1 MISASPVTAQ
11 HTNMRDTAMHVQQH
25 SPKTTW
31 PGCGKTPLPRFF
43 VVTITPPSPDTSL
56 AAMPV
61 SKVDRRA
68 QLRLAESGEGVPRP
82 KQDFARKW
90 ERAKSGG
97 ENQEFAPAAGVC
109 PARAGGHLAIGGGAL
124 WLADPLSGAPGW
136 ARAESG
142 GETRHGHAP
151 GARQRGQRGVGS

>member
-68 QLRLAESGEGVPRP
+68 QLRLAGCFHNHWLLR
-82 KQDFARKW
+82 FALW
-90 ERAKSGG
+90 AE
-97 ENQEFAPAAGVC
+97 AAGC
-109 PARAGGHLAIGGGAL
+109 REAAC
-124 WLADPLSGAPGW
+124 
-136 ARAESG
+136 
-142 GETRHGHAP
+142 TK
-151 GARQRGQRGVGS
+151 